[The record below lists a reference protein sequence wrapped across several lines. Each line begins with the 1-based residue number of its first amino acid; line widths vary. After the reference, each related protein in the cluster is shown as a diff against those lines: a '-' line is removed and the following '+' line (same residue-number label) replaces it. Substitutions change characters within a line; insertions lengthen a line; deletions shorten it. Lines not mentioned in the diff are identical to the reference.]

1 MLYVICYMYGKKE
14 VHASVVVSGSSSR
27 ALRSF
32 RIMRT
37 RVQWQVEYWRHGE
50 PHWWDYPAYVND
62 DLELIKGGWSVGA
75 GGSDYMEFT
84 YQYPKKRKRL
94 RLDVDDKGCMDSD
107 TEDEQPRYGGTVVH
121 TICTPKPRSSSTA
134 SPAHPQG
141 PCAAFS
147 LIVE

>member
-1 MLYVICYMYGKKE
+1 MYGKKE

-75 GGSDYMEFT
+75 GGSDYIEFT
-84 YQYPKKRKRL
+84 YQYPQYPEKH
-94 RLDVDDKGCMDSD
+94 DVDDKGCMDSD
-107 TEDEQPRYGGTVVH
+107 PEDVAPRPGGTYH
-121 TICTPKPRSSSTA
+121 LYPKAKQQLNSKPDSVPR
-134 SPAHPQG
+134 PMRRI
-141 PCAAFS
+141 F
-147 LIVE
+147 IDR